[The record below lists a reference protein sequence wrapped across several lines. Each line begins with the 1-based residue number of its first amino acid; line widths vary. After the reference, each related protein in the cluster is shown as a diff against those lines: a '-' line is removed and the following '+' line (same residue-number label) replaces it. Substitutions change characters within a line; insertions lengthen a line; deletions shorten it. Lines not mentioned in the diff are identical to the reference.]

1 MFEAF
6 QQHFTPDLNAL
17 PDAAGAPSGLSVPG
31 LGELIARFGGASFN
45 GGLYRVIRGSDIGIW
60 DARVSEGFP
69 EFAERITCFGYDW
82 LGRAFA
88 ADAQHGEKGGLLM
101 FEPGTGEV
109 FDVPADIQSFH
120 DVELIQH
127 SDRALASSAH
137 REWLAAGGAI
147 PAYAECIGYRVPL
160 FLNGSDAFENME
172 LSDLDVYWHLMGQ
185 LIVKTRKLRP
195 GTRVGPVTID
205 DGTPKP
211 R

>member
-6 QQHFTPDLNAL
+6 QQHFTPDLSAL
-17 PDAAGAPSGLSVPG
+17 PDADGAPQGLGVPG
-31 LGELIARFGGASFN
+31 LSELIARFGGASFN
-45 GGLYRVIRGSDIGIW
+45 GGLYRVIRGSDIGTW
-60 DARVSEGFP
+60 NARVSAGFP
-69 EFAERITCFGYDW
+69 VFAKRITCFGYDW

-88 ADAQHGEKGGLLM
+88 ADAQPREQGQPGILM

-109 FDVPADIQSFH
+109 FDVPADVPSFH

-137 REWLAAGGAI
+137 KEWLAAGGAI

-160 FLNGSDAFENME
+160 FLNGSDTFENME

-185 LIVKTRKLRP
+185 LIVKTKHLRP
-195 GTRVGPVTID
+195 GTKVGPVTID
-205 DGTPKP
+205 E
-211 R
+211 